1 VIPLPPVIQVP
12 AEQKVI
18 PLPPVIQVPAEQ
30 KVIPK
35 RPNVP
40 IRGDPKEIDRRRLQ
54 KEILQDLN
62 IFGITRN
69 SFGKSKRNIEN
80 IKIPEK
86 IDVNKRL
93 ADVEEEIDDLTW
105 LYE

>member
-1 VIPLPPVIQVP
+1 
-12 AEQKVI
+12 VI